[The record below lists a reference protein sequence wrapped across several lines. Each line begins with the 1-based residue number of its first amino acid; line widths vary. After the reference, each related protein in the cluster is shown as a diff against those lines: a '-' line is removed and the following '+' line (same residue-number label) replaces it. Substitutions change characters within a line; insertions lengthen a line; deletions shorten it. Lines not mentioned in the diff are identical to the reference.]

1 MQPETIR
8 LRPAEPADLPAI
20 HAIYTPEV
28 LEGTATFELEP
39 PDEAELGTRL
49 AKIRALG
56 LPWLVAELEGR
67 VAGYAYAAPH
77 RDRPAYRFTMEDSVY
92 IARDARGRGAGRALL
107 AAVLEES
114 RRAGI
119 RQMVAVIGDSA
130 NTGSIA
136 LHAAC
141 GFAYTGVLRDVGYKF
156 GRWIDTVLM
165 QRAL

>member
-1 MQPETIR
+1 MRPEIR

-20 HAIYTPEV
+20 HAIYAPEV

-39 PDEAELGTRL
+39 PDVEELGRRL
-49 AKIRALG
+49 AKVRALG
-56 LPWLVAELEGR
+56 LPWLVAELEGK

-92 IARDARGRGAGRALL
+92 IARPARGRGIGRALL
-107 AAVLEES
+107 AAVVEES

-130 NTGSIA
+130 NAGSIA

-141 GFAYTGVLRDVGYKF
+141 GFVHAGTLRAVGYKF
-156 GRWIDTVLM
+156 GRWIDTILM